1 MGKAVDSF
9 DFAIGRVLAGKYRIE
24 RLLGGGW
31 EGEAYQ
37 VTEVTTGVQRAA
49 KVFYPQRNIGD
60 RALRAYARKLEKLSD
75 CAALI
80 RYHHTD
86 TFRHSGSRISFV
98 LSELVQGE
106 ILEEFVKRQ
115 PGRRLPMFEALHLL
129 RAVARGVAQIH
140 QRGEYHGDL
149 HDRNVLVQR
158 RGVHFE
164 VKLLDLFS
172 DKSSTRTRQQDD
184 VVDLGRL
191 LYDMVGGRERYP
203 RQPHEIKAICRG
215 LRRSL
220 ILDRFRSS
228 ADLVVHLDGF
238 EWDAAAG
245 RRSRR

>member
-1 MGKAVDSF
+1 MSKAVDSF
-9 DFAIGRVLAGKYRIE
+9 DFAIGRVLAGKYRID
-24 RLLGGGW
+24 RFLGGGW

-60 RALRAYARKLEKLSD
+60 RALRTYARKLEKLSD
-75 CAALI
+75 CSALI

-86 TFRHSGSRISFV
+86 QFRYSGSRISFV

-106 ILEEFVKRQ
+106 LLEEFVKRH
-115 PGRRLPMFEALHLL
+115 PGKRLPMFEALHLL

-149 HDRNVLVQR
+149 HDRNVLVRR

-164 VKLLDLFS
+164 IKLLDLFS
-172 DKSSTRTRQQDD
+172 DSSATRMRQQDD
-184 VVDLGRL
+184 VVDLARL
-191 LYDMVGGRERYP
+191 LYDMAGGRKHYARRP
-203 RQPHEIKAICRG
+203 PEIKAICRG

-228 ADLVVHLDGF
+228 ADLVVHLDDF
-238 EWDAAAG
+238 EWDTGG
-245 RRSRR
+245 RRSG